1 MSKLKEY
8 LDLVRKGVPN
18 IDKITEGLINQVKM
32 EYDFLPE
39 EEQEEITRRRLI
51 CQECPLFSLNAKN
64 DDTEYKKLFNES
76 FVFDELRGKYC
87 GSCGCPSNTRTASL
101 ASDCGLSY
109 YNESNPNNKQPL
121 KWTKYV
127 K

>member
-8 LDLVRKGVPN
+8 LDLVRKGIPN
-18 IDKITEGLINQVKM
+18 IDKIAEGLINQVKM

-39 EEQEEITRRRLI
+39 HEQEEIARRRLI
-51 CQECPLFSLNAKN
+51 CQECPLNSIKALKSE
-64 DDTEYKKLFNES
+64 EYK
-76 FVFDELRGKYC
+76 ELYKENYKTDRSDLHC
-87 GSCGCPSNTRTASL
+87 SVCSCIVNTKTSSL
-101 ASDCGLSY
+101 ASECGLSY